1 MCISDRVE
9 LRFGIQLAPTAA
21 DLTQIRALARLAD
34 REGLDLL
41 GIQDH
46 PYAGAL
52 ADTMSVIATVL
63 AETERLRVFPDVASL
78 PMRGPAVLAKQA
90 ATLDL
95 LSGGRFELA
104 LGAGAF
110 WAGIA
115 AMGGPTRTNPE
126 ALQALEEA
134 TRIIRALWHEET
146 KAHETGTYYAVHGVQ
161 AGPAP
166 AHPVGIWY
174 GSVGPKAHALT
185 GRLADGW
192 AAPIPHYLP
201 YEKWQAAQDIISA
214 AAVDA
219 GRNPAAITRMA
230 QLVGH
235 ITETPGAVTL
245 RGEEPIRTDAAGW
258 ARILAD
264 LATETGFDTFV
275 YWPESQDEAQLRRW
289 IGEVV
294 PLTRRLL
301 HAE

>member
-1 MCISDRVE
+1 MD
-9 LRFGIQLAPTAA
+9 LRFGIQLAPTATE
-21 DLTQIRALARLAD
+21 LGQLRELARLAD

-46 PYAGAL
+46 PYSGAL
-52 ADTMSVIATVL
+52 ADTFAVIATVL
-63 AETERLRVFPDVASL
+63 AETKQLRVFPDVASL
-78 PMRGPAVLAKQA
+78 PLRGPALLGKQA

-110 WAGIA
+110 WQGIA

-134 TRIIRALWHEET
+134 TRIIRAMWVPGR
-146 KAHETGTYYAVHGVQ
+146 KADESGTHYSVHGVQ
-161 AGPAP
+161 SGPAP
-166 AHPVGIWY
+166 AHPLRIWF
-174 GSVGPKAHALT
+174 GSVGPKANAMT
-185 GRLADGW
+185 GRIADGW

-201 YEKWQAAQDIISA
+201 YEKWQAAQHTISA

-219 GRNPAAITRMA
+219 GRDPADITRMA

-235 ITETPGAVTL
+235 ISETTGPVTL
-245 RGEEPIRTDAAGW
+245 HGEEPIRTDAAGW
-258 ARILAD
+258 AGILAD
-264 LATETGFDTFV
+264 LAVETGFDTFV
-275 YWPESQDEAQLRRW
+275 YWPESPDETQLRRW

-294 PLTRRLL
+294 PRTRALCG
-301 HAE
+301 

>member
-1 MCISDRVE
+1 MS
-9 LRFGIQLAPTAA
+9 LRFGIQWAPTATE
-21 DLTQIRALARLAD
+21 LPRLRALAQVAD

-46 PYAGAL
+46 PYAGGL
-52 ADTMSVIATVL
+52 ADTFAVIATVL

-78 PMRGPAVLAKQA
+78 PLRGPAMLGKQA

-110 WAGIA
+110 WPAIR
-115 AMGGPTRTNPE
+115 AMGGPTRSNPE

-134 TRIIRALWHEET
+134 TAVIRAMWQPGT
-146 KAHETGTYYAVHGVQ
+146 KAKVDGTHYTVHGVQ
-161 AGPAP
+161 SGPAP
-166 AHPVGIWY
+166 AHPVGIWF
-174 GSVGPKAHALT
+174 GSVGPKANALT
-185 GRLADGW
+185 GRIADGW

-201 YEKWQAAQDIISA
+201 YEKWQATQDIISA

-219 GRNPAAITRMA
+219 GRAPTDITRMA
-230 QLVGH
+230 QLVGT
-235 ITETPGAVTL
+235 ITDAPGPVTL
-245 RGEEPIRTDAAGW
+245 RGEEKIRTDAAGW

-275 YWPESQDEAQLRRW
+275 YWPESEDETQLRRW
-289 IGEVV
+289 IGDVV
-294 PLTRRLL
+294 PAVRALCG
-301 HAE
+301 E

>member
-1 MCISDRVE
+1 MS
-9 LRFGIQLAPTAA
+9 LRFGIQWAPTAA
-21 DLTQIRALARLAD
+21 ELPRLRALAKVAD

-46 PYAGAL
+46 PYSGGL
-52 ADTMSVIATVL
+52 ADTFAVIATVL

-78 PMRGPAVLAKQA
+78 PLRGPAMLGKQA

-110 WAGIA
+110 WPAIR
-115 AMGGPTRTNPE
+115 AMGGPTRSNPE

-134 TRIIRALWHEET
+134 TAVIRAMWQPGT
-146 KAHETGTYYAVHGVQ
+146 KAKVDGTHYTVHGVQ
-161 AGPAP
+161 SGPAP
-166 AHPVGIWY
+166 AHPVGIWF
-174 GSVGPKAHALT
+174 GSVGPKANALT
-185 GRLADGW
+185 GRIADGW

-201 YEKWQAAQDIISA
+201 YEKWQATQDIISA

-219 GRNPAAITRMA
+219 GRAPTDITRMA
-230 QLVGH
+230 QLVGT
-235 ITETPGAVTL
+235 ITDAPGPVTL
-245 RGEEPIRTDAAGW
+245 RGEEKIRTDAAGW

-275 YWPESQDEAQLRRW
+275 YWPESEDETQLRRW
-289 IGEVV
+289 IGDVV
-294 PLTRRLL
+294 PAVRALCG
-301 HAE
+301 E

>member
-1 MCISDRVE
+1 MS
-9 LRFGIQLAPTAA
+9 LRFGIQWAPTAA
-21 DLTQIRALARLAD
+21 ELPRLRALAKVAD

-46 PYAGAL
+46 PYSGGL
-52 ADTMSVIATVL
+52 ADTFAVIATVL

-78 PMRGPAVLAKQA
+78 PLRGPAMLGKQA

-110 WAGIA
+110 WPAIR
-115 AMGGPTRTNPE
+115 AMGGPTRSNPE

-134 TRIIRALWHEET
+134 TAVIRAMWQPGT
-146 KAHETGTYYAVHGVQ
+146 KAKVDGTHYTVHCVQ
-161 AGPAP
+161 SGPAP
-166 AHPVGIWY
+166 AHPVGIWF
-174 GSVGPKAHALT
+174 GSVGPKANALT
-185 GRLADGW
+185 GRIADGW

-201 YEKWQAAQDIISA
+201 YEKWQATQDIISA

-219 GRNPAAITRMA
+219 GRAPTDITRMA
-230 QLVGH
+230 QLVGT
-235 ITETPGAVTL
+235 ITDAPGPVTL
-245 RGEEPIRTDAAGW
+245 RGEEKIRTDAAGW

-275 YWPESQDEAQLRRW
+275 YWPESEDETQLRRW
-289 IGEVV
+289 IGDVV
-294 PLTRRLL
+294 PAVRALCG
-301 HAE
+301 E

>member
-1 MCISDRVE
+1 MS
-9 LRFGIQLAPTAA
+9 LRFGIQWAPTATE
-21 DLTQIRALARLAD
+21 LPRLRTLAKVAD

-46 PYAGAL
+46 PYSGGL
-52 ADTMSVIATVL
+52 ADTFAVIATVL

-78 PMRGPAVLAKQA
+78 PLRGPAMLGKQA

-110 WAGIA
+110 WPAIR
-115 AMGGPTRTNPE
+115 AMGGPTRSNPE

-134 TRIIRALWHEET
+134 TAVIRAMWQPGT
-146 KAHETGTYYAVHGVQ
+146 KAKVDGTHYTVHGVQ
-161 AGPAP
+161 SGPAP
-166 AHPVGIWY
+166 AHPVGIWF
-174 GSVGPKAHALT
+174 GSVGPKANALT
-185 GRLADGW
+185 GRIADGW

-201 YEKWQAAQDIISA
+201 YEKWQATQDIISA

-219 GRNPAAITRMA
+219 GRAPTDITRMA
-230 QLVGH
+230 QLVGT
-235 ITETPGAVTL
+235 ITDAPGPVTL
-245 RGEEPIRTDAAGW
+245 RGEERIRTDAAGW

-275 YWPESQDEAQLRRW
+275 YWPESEDETQLRRW
-289 IGEVV
+289 IGDVV
-294 PLTRRLL
+294 PAVRALCG
-301 HAE
+301 E

>member
-1 MCISDRVE
+1 MS
-9 LRFGIQLAPTAA
+9 LRFGIQWAPTATE
-21 DLTQIRALARLAD
+21 LPRLRALAKVAD

-46 PYAGAL
+46 PYSGGL
-52 ADTMSVIATVL
+52 ADTFAVIATVL

-78 PMRGPAVLAKQA
+78 PLRGPAMLGKQA

-110 WAGIA
+110 WPAIR
-115 AMGGPTRTNPE
+115 AMGGPTRSNPE

-134 TRIIRALWHEET
+134 TAVIRAMWQPGT
-146 KAHETGTYYAVHGVQ
+146 KAKVDGTHYTVHGVQ
-161 AGPAP
+161 SGPAP
-166 AHPVGIWY
+166 AHPVGIWF
-174 GSVGPKAHALT
+174 GSVGPKANALT
-185 GRLADGW
+185 GRIADGW

-201 YEKWQAAQDIISA
+201 YEKWQATQDIISA

-219 GRNPAAITRMA
+219 GRAPTDITRMA
-230 QLVGH
+230 QLVGT
-235 ITETPGAVTL
+235 ITDAPGPVTL
-245 RGEEPIRTDAAGW
+245 RGEERIRTDAAGW

-275 YWPESQDEAQLRRW
+275 YWPESEDETQLRRW
-289 IGEVV
+289 IGDVV
-294 PLTRRLL
+294 PAVRALCG
-301 HAE
+301 E